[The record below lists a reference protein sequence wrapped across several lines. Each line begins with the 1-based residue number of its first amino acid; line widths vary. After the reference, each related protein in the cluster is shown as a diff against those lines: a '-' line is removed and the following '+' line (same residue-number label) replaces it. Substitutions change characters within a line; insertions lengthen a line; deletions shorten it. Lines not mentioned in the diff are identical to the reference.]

1 MAPNEGG
8 EGVFMVGAEAREDV
22 APTFTGGLFENCLA
36 VVKLNSDN
44 LDSLDKGERGLM
56 GAAVVDAV
64 EANVD
69 LAEEGLALR
78 VEAVVVVSTSAE
90 NNLFRTLGFSEVGEE
105 MYDVRPTWV
114 GEELVTS
121 SSV

>member
-8 EGVFMVGAEAREDV
+8 EGVFMVGAEARED

-69 LAEEGLALR
+69 LAEEGRALR